1 MDTDDRQI
9 VDLLA
14 SISHGDRGAFQ
25 TLYKCTSSRLMGVC
39 MRLMQNRA
47 LAEEAMQES
56 YIRVWH
62 SAGEYHQ
69 ARGAP
74 LTWMMTIARY
84 QCIDVLRK
92 GHGNT
97 LNIDDMH
104 EDLSEFAGV
113 AVTGETSLA
122 LEGCMQQ
129 LSDEQRSSIL
139 MSFYYGMTHEQLS
152 SSLSKPLGTVKSWL
166 RRGLL
171 SLKRC
176 MTQ

>member
-1 MDTDDRQI
+1 
-9 VDLLA
+9 
-14 SISHGDRGAFQ
+14 
-25 TLYKCTSSRLMGVC
+25 
-39 MRLMQNRA
+39 
-47 LAEEAMQES
+47 
-56 YIRVWH
+56 
-62 SAGEYHQ
+62 
-69 ARGAP
+69 
-74 LTWMMTIARY
+74 MMTIARY

-113 AVTGETSLA
+113 AATGETSLA

-152 SSLSKPLGTVKSWL
+152 DSLSKPLGTVKSWL